1 MGVSVKMV
9 VLGAILSGLCLCA
22 SANTTND
29 EANLDNANANPV
41 PARPD
46 ISKQIIISLPPAVP
60 AASDSTSLER
70 VTLLLPLQSD
80 IFGEAANAV
89 RAGFMAAYEQ
99 DRVGIIVTIV
109 QTTDIP
115 EEVLSSYTNSL
126 SNADIIVGPLTRSSA
141 AEIAESGAVRIPT
154 ISLTQ
159 SDVESETS
167 SPLPPLMM
175 AMGLSVEDEA
185 RQVVNWMASNKVTGK
200 VFAVSTSAAWQRRA
214 AKAFVAKGRTYGLDP
229 VTVELGSTDGFLS
242 ASDMAQLKKQVVE
255 EKPNAVFC
263 ALNADQARQARG
275 LFGSEVAVYGTS
287 QLNPLALSDWHAAD
301 RLLDMNG
308 VRLLDIPWQLE
319 ADHPA
324 VMIYPRMVVA
334 VDKKRSADL
343 ERLYALGIDAFRVA
357 RLVAMHRKQ
366 FELDG
371 VTGRLIV
378 GFNKDTVHFARIEPQ
393 AIYREGLVV
402 SLGDGR

>member
-1 MGVSVKMV
+1 
-9 VLGAILSGLCLCA
+9 
-22 SANTTND
+22 
-29 EANLDNANANPV
+29 
-41 PARPD
+41 
-46 ISKQIIISLPPAVP
+46 
-60 AASDSTSLER
+60 
-70 VTLLLPLQSD
+70 
-80 IFGEAANAV
+80 
-89 RAGFMAAYEQ
+89 
-99 DRVGIIVTIV
+99 
-109 QTTDIP
+109 
-115 EEVLSSYTNSL
+115 
-126 SNADIIVGPLTRSSA
+126 
-141 AEIAESGAVRIPT
+141 
-154 ISLTQ
+154 
-159 SDVESETS
+159 
-167 SPLPPLMM
+167 
-175 AMGLSVEDEA
+175 
-185 RQVVNWMASNKVTGK
+185 